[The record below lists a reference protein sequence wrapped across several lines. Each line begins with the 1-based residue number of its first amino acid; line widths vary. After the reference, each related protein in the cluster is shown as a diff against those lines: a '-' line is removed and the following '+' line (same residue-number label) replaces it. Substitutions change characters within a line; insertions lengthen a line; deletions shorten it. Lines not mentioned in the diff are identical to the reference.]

1 MINQELSNHSVNRS
15 PLRSSTKKRKYEQ
28 VFSPSPKNIGK
39 ENAKEIKTAKGKKRR
54 KVVVEI
60 DKSMLLKDDQLQVLS
75 KVKEIHSFDK
85 SPQALRSSPRLSS
98 RTSKSILLNFKNST
112 KYENENT
119 NQLESG
125 KRVMPQ
131 ISEQTSAVVKAIINK
146 SK

>member
-1 MINQELSNHSVNRS
+1 
-15 PLRSSTKKRKYEQ
+15 
-28 VFSPSPKNIGK
+28 
-39 ENAKEIKTAKGKKRR
+39 
-54 KVVVEI
+54 
-60 DKSMLLKDDQLQVLS
+60 LS
-75 KVKEIHSFDK
+75 KVKEINSFDK